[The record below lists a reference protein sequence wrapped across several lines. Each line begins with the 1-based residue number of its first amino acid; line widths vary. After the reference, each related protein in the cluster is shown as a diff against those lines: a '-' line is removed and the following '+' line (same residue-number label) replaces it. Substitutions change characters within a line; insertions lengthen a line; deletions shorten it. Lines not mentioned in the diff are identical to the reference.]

1 MSAKGCCAVRRRAIL
16 ILLLV
21 IVGGK
26 SLLVMNLRHW
36 RKNLYVGSVVN
47 KNTCLQVVQHYFASL
62 AIPFKK
68 KHFFLNGIDVFV

>member
-1 MSAKGCCAVRRRAIL
+1 MQFEGAQYFNFITCDEFKAL
-16 ILLLV
+16 EK
-21 IVGGK
+21 K
-26 SLLVMNLRHW
+26 SLC
-36 RKNLYVGSVVN
+36 SVVN